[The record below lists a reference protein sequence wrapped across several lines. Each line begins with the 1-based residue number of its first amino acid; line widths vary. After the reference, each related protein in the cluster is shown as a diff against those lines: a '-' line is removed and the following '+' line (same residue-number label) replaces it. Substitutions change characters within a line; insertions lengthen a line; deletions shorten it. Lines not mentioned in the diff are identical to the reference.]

1 MHLGKVYKLQTSA
14 EVMAEETLFRKYF
27 GDSPKLRILEH
38 LIIGRA
44 FDYSL
49 SDITEGAG
57 VAWKT
62 TLKIIPELV
71 KEGLAVQTRMIGN
84 AKLFKINEKNPIATL
99 MIKTFYKIIQLSGSS
114 TEKVLAKAR

>member
-1 MHLGKVYKLQTSA
+1 
-14 EVMAEETLFRKYF
+14 MAEQTLFRKYF

-49 SDITEGAG
+49 TDITEGAG

-71 KEGLAVQTRMIGN
+71 KEGLAIPTRTVGN
-84 AKLFKINEKNPIATL
+84 AKLFKINEKNQIAAL
-99 MIKTFYKIIQLSGSS
+99 MIKTFYKIIELSGPP
-114 TEKVLAKAR
+114 TEKVLAKSR

>member
-1 MHLGKVYKLQTSA
+1 MVEL
-14 EVMAEETLFRKYF
+14 TLFRLYF
-27 GDSPKLRILEH
+27 GNSPKLRILEH

-71 KEGLAVQTRMIGN
+71 KQGLVVQTRMIGN
-84 AKLFKINEKNPIATL
+84 AKLFKVNESNSIAAL
-99 MIKTFYKIIQLSGSS
+99 MIKTFDKTLQLSGPHA
-114 TEKVLAKAR
+114 EKILAKAT

>member
-1 MHLGKVYKLQTSA
+1 MVEQTI
-14 EVMAEETLFRKYF
+14 FRTYF

-71 KEGLAVQTRMIGN
+71 KQGLVIQTRTIGN
-84 AKLFKINEKNPIATL
+84 AKLFKINENNSIAAL
-99 MIKTFYKIIQLSGSS
+99 MIKTFDKIIQLSGPQ
-114 TEKVLAKAR
+114 TEKALARAAMIKADLKLE

>member
-1 MHLGKVYKLQTSA
+1 
-14 EVMAEETLFRKYF
+14 MAEQTLFQKYF

-49 SDITEGAG
+49 TDITEGAG

-62 TLKIIPELV
+62 TLKVIPEL
-71 KEGLAVQTRMIGN
+71 KREGLVVQTRTVGN
-84 AKLFKINEKNPIATL
+84 AKLFKINEKNPIAAL
-99 MIKTFYKIIQLSGSS
+99 IVKTFYKIIQLSGPI
-114 TEKVLAKAR
+114 TEKAVAKVR